1 MCLHLKLLLLLI
13 SALMFPVVAVAQSD
27 RDTSFATVET
37 QRRPEDKGSPYV
49 PLDSWIYP
57 AFDRLA
63 AQGLV
68 HSGLAGMRPWT
79 RSECARLVSEAQE
92 AVDEDDPGPG
102 ESARLIA
109 ALRQEFSSELEDGG
123 SGAVSNR
130 HLRLESVYTRTT
142 GISGPPLNRSYD
154 FGQTLFNDFG
164 RPYGEGVNQV
174 AGLSAWASAGPVAA
188 YIRGE
193 YQYAPSR
200 RALPLAARQMI
211 SDLDYGVPIPPNTP
225 TPAVNHLQLLD
236 AYIAVNLKGWQLSL
250 GRQSLWWGPSRG
262 GPMIFS
268 DNAVPVT
275 MLRLDRITPFKL
287 PSILGL
293 LGPMRTQLI
302 LGQLSGQRFVNGA
315 ASGLIGDWNTTLN
328 PQPFV
333 DGGKLSFKPTPDFEF
348 GIHTTTLV
356 GGPGVAFTFHNFLES
371 MFRPGNGRPGSSADP
386 GDRRSAVDFSY
397 RLPGLRD
404 WVTIYGE
411 AFTED
416 EFSPLGYPR
425 KSAYQGGIYLPQLPR
440 LRQVDLRVEG
450 GSTSPPDFSSCNGC
464 FYSNGRFLSGFTNQ
478 GNIMGS
484 WLGRAAQGEQ
494 VWITYWRSARSR
506 IQFNYRHRQA
516 DAQFIAGG
524 GSVNSAAI
532 GSDFWL
538 GSRTQVT
545 GWVQYESWRFPVL
558 APGTQRNLI
567 SSVQFTFW
575 PRLGK

>member
-1 MCLHLKLLLLLI
+1 MLHPKLLLWLIPALVFPLL
-13 SALMFPVVAVAQSD
+13 ATAQRD
-27 RDTSFATVET
+27 RDTSWETVEK
-37 QRRPEDKGSPYV
+37 QRPPENMGSPYI
-49 PLDSWIYP
+49 PLDSWVYP

-68 HSGLAGMRPWT
+68 NSGLAGMRPWT
-79 RSECARLVSEAQE
+79 RSECARLVSEAE
-92 AVDEDDPGPG
+92 GTGEEDYPGSD

-109 ALRQEFSSELEDGG
+109 ALRREFSSELGDRG
-123 SGAVSNR
+123 SEAGTP
-130 HLRLESVYTRTT
+130 HLRLESVYTRIS

-154 FGQTLFNDFG
+154 FGQSLFNDFG
-164 RPYGEGVNQV
+164 RPYREGVNQV

-200 RALPLAARQMI
+200 PALPLAARQMI
-211 SDLDYGVPIPPNTP
+211 STLDFGVPIPPNTP
-225 TPAVNHLQLLD
+225 TPAVNHWQLLD
-236 AYIAVNLKGWQLSL
+236 AYVAINLNSWQLSF
-250 GRQSLWWGPSRG
+250 GRQSLWWGPSQG

-293 LGPMRTQLI
+293 LGPMRTQFI
-302 LGQLSGQRFVNGA
+302 LGQLSGQQFVYGPA
-315 ASGLIGDWNTTLN
+315 RGLIGQWNTALN

-333 DGGKLSFKPTPDFEF
+333 DGGKLSFKPTPNFEF
-348 GIHTTTLV
+348 GINTTTLV
-356 GGPGVAFTFHNFLES
+356 GGPGVAFTVHKFLQS
-371 MFRPGNGRPGSSADP
+371 MFSLRNAEYGSSADP

-397 RLPGLRD
+397 CLAGLRD
-404 WVTIYGE
+404 WVTVYGE

-440 LRQVDLRVEG
+440 LRKLDLRVEG

-494 VWITYWRSARSR
+494 VWITYWRSARNK

-516 DAQFIAGG
+516 DAKFIAGG
-524 GSVNSAAI
+524 GSVNSAAV
-532 GSDFWL
+532 GADF
-538 GSRTQVT
+538 
-545 GWVQYESWRFPVL
+545 
-558 APGTQRNLI
+558 
-567 SSVQFTFW
+567 
-575 PRLGK
+575 